1 MTKPRSMP
9 LGTPKMHFSGFS
21 FTPCCRSFVNTSV
34 MSGTRSPVFQLDYD
48 VVDVRFYDAA
58 YQLPEDA
65 SHASLES
72 SARIFEPKGH
82 RLIAV
87 RAEWSNE

>member
-1 MTKPRSMP
+1 VLSQLREDLSEVGDQIPRF
-9 LGTPKMHFSGFS
+9 L
-21 FTPCCRSFVNTSV
+21 R
-34 MSGTRSPVFQLDYD
+34 LDYD

-58 YQLPEDA
+58 YLLPEDA

-72 SARIFEPKGH
+72 SAHVFEPKGH

-87 RAEWSNE
+87 RAKRSNE

>member
-1 MTKPRSMP
+1 MLSQLHEDLSEVGDQISR
-9 LGTPKMHFSGFS
+9 LL
-21 FTPCCRSFVNTSV
+21 R
-34 MSGTRSPVFQLDYD
+34 LDYNA
-48 VVDVRFYDAA
+48 VDVCFYDAA
-58 YQLPEDA
+58 YQLPEDV